1 MNSKNSE
8 TSKSHR
14 FRLDLADKRNL
25 EDPKKNGFSQF
36 K

>member
-8 TSKSHR
+8 SSESHK

-25 EDPKKNGFSQF
+25 EDPKKTWL
-36 K
+36 